1 LKGKVISMPEFV
13 RVCSVSE
20 VPSGTVKAVTVR
32 NRAVAVFNLN
42 GGFYAAG
49 DTCPH
54 EGAPLSSGCLEGE
67 NIICSWHGA
76 AFHVPSGKTLEPPA
90 GEKMGPP
97 VDRGL
102 TFYAVR
108 VTGTD
113 LEIEIGGD

>member
-1 LKGKVISMPEFV
+1 MPGFV
-13 RVCSVSE
+13 RLCSVNE
-20 VPSGTVKAVTVR
+20 VQPGTVKPVKLE
-32 NRAVAVFNLN
+32 NRELAVFNLN
-42 GGFYAAG
+42 GRFYAAQG
-49 DTCPH
+49 SCPH

-102 TFYAVR
+102 ICYAVR
-108 VTGTD
+108 VVGPD
-113 LEIEIGGD
+113 LEIEI